1 MDAFYAGLGRFVVR
15 FRYLI
20 LVAWLV
26 LGGLCVAQL
35 PALSNVVKT
44 QESDFLPANSA
55 SLKAQRLSLKFDL
68 TSNTLASFTLVA
80 ATNGTKLTAQDQAEI
95 LRLEGIIR
103 NLKHVKS
110 VQDLGVSPDGQ
121 ARQAQILAAVPQQG
135 TGDAG
140 ALIKKIRS
148 EFKASAPAG
157 LTYHLTGATAEN
169 YDLEQQYGKS
179 NNISQTL
186 SYLVVIVLLLLAFR
200 AILAPV
206 VTLLTAAAALA
217 ISGPVIG
224 ELTKIGLQ
232 ASTVTQG
239 VLIVLILG
247 AGTDYCVFLLSRM
260 REEMG
265 NGLSA
270 REAVARGVETVGQ
283 SITFSGLTVI
293 AALSSLAL
301 AQYGIYQS
309 LGPPLAVGIAVML
322 LAGLTLLPALLA
334 ILGRF
339 VFWPTRPRASKEH
352 HEGLWARAAE
362 RAVSRPWVTLT
373 VGLVIFIGLSLGALG
388 VAQTGG
394 FSQAIPTNT
403 DSGKGQ
409 LVLQAHFPQDRTN
422 PEVAIVQFKSS
433 LWSNPT
439 PAAGVQ
445 KSLAS
450 SPAFRS
456 VAGPFSSQGFTP
468 TVIAALYKKLGP
480 PQALPPQEKPGTGI
494 PPATYNAYRGLAQFF
509 TPDGT
514 AFQVFTVPKQNNVDS
529 VSALNN
535 VPALRSIVSQTA
547 KSYGATTSA
556 VWGLLPVAYDISQV
570 SGNDLKR
577 VIPIVAILIAI
588 LLAIVLRSL
597 IAPLYLVASVVLS
610 YFATLGLAS
619 IVFVRLGGQP
629 NLNFVIPVV
638 IFIFL
643 MALGSDYNI
652 LVMTRIREEAKTLP
666 IAVAVRRAIG
676 STGTSVTTAGLIL
689 GGTFAAFGVAAP
701 PGAIGQQSREIGY
714 GIAAGILMD
723 TFLVRTLL
731 VPSMVVILGRWNWWP
746 SKLYKTE
753 PEEPVP
759 AMPAGEPASQA
770 SS

>member
-1 MDAFYAGLGRFVVR
+1 MDAFYEGLGHFVVR

-20 LVAWLV
+20 VVLWIV
-26 LGGLCVAQL
+26 LGGLCIATL
-35 PALSNVVKT
+35 PALANVVKT
-44 QESDFLPANSA
+44 QQSDFLPAKSP
-55 SLKAQRLSLKFDL
+55 SLQAQRLSLQFHL
-68 TSNTLASFTLVA
+68 TSNTLAAFTVVA
-80 ATNGTKLTAQDQAEI
+80 ATSGGRLTPVEQSDI
-95 LRLEGIIR
+95 IRLEGLIR
-103 NLKHVKS
+103 QLRHVKS
-110 VQDLGVSPDGQ
+110 VQDLGSSPDGQ

-148 EFKASAPAG
+148 EFSTSSTAG
-157 LTYHLTGATAEN
+157 LTYHLTGDAAES

-179 NNISQTL
+179 HNIAQTL

-200 AILAPV
+200 AVLAPV
-206 VTLLTAAAALA
+206 VTLLTAAALAL
-217 ISGPVIG
+217 SGPIIG
-224 ELTKIGLQ
+224 QLTKVGLQ
-232 ASTVTQG
+232 ASTVTEG

-265 NGLSA
+265 NGLTPKD
-270 REAVARGVETVGQ
+270 AVARGIGTVGQ

-334 ILGRF
+334 ILGRI

-352 HEGLWARAAE
+352 HEGLWARVAT
-362 RAVSRPWVTLT
+362 RAVSRPWATL
-373 VGLVIFIGLSLGALG
+373 VAGLVIFLGLSLGALG

-394 FSQAIPTNT
+394 FSQSTPTST

-422 PEVAIVQFKSS
+422 PELAIFRFPNS
-433 LWSNPT
+433 LWSNPA
-439 PAAGVQ
+439 PAAAAQ
-445 KSLAS
+445 KTLAS
-450 SPAFRS
+450 SAAFRS
-456 VAGPFSSQGFTP
+456 VAGPFSAQGFTP
-468 TVIAALYKKLGP
+468 AIVASLYRKLGP
-480 PQALPPQEKPGTGI
+480 PQSLLPQEKPGTGVLS
-494 PPATYNAYRGLAQFF
+494 ATYNAYRSLAQFF
-509 TPDGT
+509 TPDGKG
-514 AFQVFTVPKQNNVDS
+514 FQVFTVPKQNNADNET
-529 VSALNN
+529 ALNN
-535 VPALRSIVSQTA
+535 VPALRTIVSGAAKTA
-547 KSYGATTSA
+547 GASTSA

-570 SGNDLKR
+570 SGSDLKR
-577 VIPIVAILIAI
+577 VIPVVAVLIAI
-588 LLAIVLRSL
+588 LLTIVLRSL
-597 IAPLYLVASVVLS
+597 VAPLYLVASVVLS

-619 IVFVRLGGQP
+619 IIFVRIGGQP

-652 LVMTRIREEAKTLP
+652 LVMTRIREEAKQLP
-666 IAVAVRRAIG
+666 IGVAVRRAIG

-689 GGTFAAFGVAAP
+689 GGTFAAFAVAAP
-701 PGAIGQQSREIGY
+701 PGSIGQQSREIGY
-714 GIAAGILMD
+714 GIATGILMD

-746 SKLYKTE
+746 SALYRA
-753 PEEPVP
+753 EPVEEHP
-759 AMPAGEPASQA
+759 VAEAEIATVGRPS
-770 SS
+770 

>member
-1 MDAFYAGLGRFVVR
+1 MDAFYAGLARLVVR

-20 LVAWLV
+20 IAAWLV
-26 LGGLCVAQL
+26 LGGLCVAEL
-35 PALSNVVKT
+35 PALASVVKT
-44 QESDFLPANSA
+44 QQSDFLPASSA

-68 TSNTLASFTLVA
+68 TSNTLAAFTVVA
-80 ATNGTKLTAQDQAEI
+80 ATKGGRLTPADQAGI
-95 LRLEGIIR
+95 LRLEETIR
-103 NLKHVKS
+103 HLKHVKS

-140 ALIKKIRS
+140 VLIQRIRS
-148 EFKASAPAG
+148 EFSTPSASD
-157 LTYHLTGATAEN
+157 LTYHLAGATAEN
-169 YDLEQQYGKS
+169 YDLQQQTGKS
-179 NNISQTL
+179 NNIAQGL
-186 SYLVVIVLLLLAFR
+186 SYLVVIVLLLFAFR
-200 AILAPV
+200 SVLAPV
-206 VTLLTAAAALA
+206 VTLITAGAALA
-217 ISGPVIG
+217 LSGPIIG
-224 ELTKIGLQ
+224 QLTKVGLQ
-232 ASTVTQG
+232 ASTVTEG
-239 VLIVLILG
+239 VLIVLMLG

-265 NGLSA
+265 NGMSA
-270 REAVARGVETVGQ
+270 KEAVEQGISTVGQ

-334 ILGRF
+334 VLGRA

-352 HEGLWARAAE
+352 HEGLWARTAE
-362 RAVSRPWVTLT
+362 RAVSRPWATLLIG
-373 VGLVIFIGLSLGALG
+373 VVIFVGLSLGALG
-388 VAQTGG
+388 VSQTGG
-394 FSQAIPTNT
+394 FSQSIPTNT

-409 LVLQAHFPQDRTN
+409 LLLQEHFPQDRTN
-422 PEVAIVQFKSS
+422 PEVAIFRFPLS
-433 LWSNPT
+433 LWSDPT
-439 PAAGVQ
+439 AAAKVQ
-445 KSLAS
+445 SELAS
-450 SPAFRS
+450 STAFRS
-456 VAGPFSSQGFTP
+456 VSGPFSAHGFTP
-468 TVIAALYKKLGP
+468 TTVASLYRTLGR
-480 PQALPPQEKPGTGI
+480 PQDLPPQEKPGTGI
-494 PPATYNAYRGLAQFF
+494 PAATYNAYRGLAQFF
-509 TPDGT
+509 TPDGRG
-514 AFQVFTVPKQNNVDS
+514 FQVFTVPKKNNVNS
-529 VSALNN
+529 ESALNN
-535 VPALRSIVSQTA
+535 VPALRTIVAHAAMAS
-547 KSYGATTSA
+547 GASTSG

-577 VIPIVAILIAI
+577 VIPVVAVLIAI

-610 YFATLGLAS
+610 YFATLGFTC
-619 IVFVRLGGQP
+619 IVFVRIGGQP

-652 LVMTRIREEAKTLP
+652 LVMTRIREEAKSLP
-666 IAVAVRRAIG
+666 IALAVRRAIG

-701 PGAIGQQSREIGY
+701 SGSIGQQSREIGY

-746 SKLYKTE
+746 SKLYRTE
-753 PEEPVP
+753 PAEAVP
-759 AMPAGEPASQA
+759 GATLAEATR
-770 SS
+770 